1 MAIETVL
8 FLTLSLVRIT
18 VVKKYCNDFMI
29 VLECIH
35 EKDYHITCSDFVT
48 FDIDIQHAS
57 AEAASTLYLLNSTW
71 VVS

>member
-1 MAIETVL
+1 MAIEMVL

-35 EKDYHITCSDFVT
+35 EKDYQITCSELVT
-48 FDIDIQHAS
+48 LDIDIQDAS
-57 AEAASTLYLLNSTW
+57 AEAAGTLYLLNSTW
-71 VVS
+71 VAG